1 MESEELRAWLR
12 TEGRSRLYRPN
23 TYVFQQGDDATHVF
37 LLAEGSVEIGSITST
52 GQRQLHSL
60 LAPGDLFGELGVLG
74 GLPRTATALV
84 LEDSTILVT
93 PGGDFLAFL
102 DAHPT
107 VARSV
112 MGSLVRQLHEH
123 EAQLED
129 VLFLD
134 LRGRVAKRLLAL
146 TGEGP
151 ATPEVSPSD
160 LASLAGGSREN
171 VTRVLSDLQRSG
183 YIERRGRRY
192 VIKDAGRLRR
202 LAGA

>member
-1 MESEELRAWLR
+1 
-12 TEGRSRLYRPN
+12 
-23 TYVFQQGDDATHVF
+23 
-37 LLAEGSVEIGSITST
+37 
-52 GQRQLHSL
+52 
-60 LAPGDLFGELGVLG
+60 
-74 GLPRTATALV
+74 
-84 LEDSTILVT
+84 
-93 PGGDFLAFL
+93 
-102 DAHPT
+102 
-107 VARSV
+107 